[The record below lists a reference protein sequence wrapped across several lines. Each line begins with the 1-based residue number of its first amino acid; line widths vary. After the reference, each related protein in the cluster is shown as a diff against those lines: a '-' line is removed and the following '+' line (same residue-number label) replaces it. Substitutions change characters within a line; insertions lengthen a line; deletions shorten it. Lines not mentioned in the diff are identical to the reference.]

1 VLNQFLDFLKNEW
14 NTVTGAPLSFV
25 TLVIISV
32 VIAYTACR
40 WRYSGV
46 IETLREKLGLE
57 KDRLSAEKD
66 RINAKDSQLDEY
78 RERLHLVPAQGR
90 EYSKL
95 THAELKAKGLGLV
108 SEIRGWFATTEANT
122 RKVADSQWR
131 AMTQA
136 KTEEDKQRLWN
147 AHTNT
152 QTQGLF
158 GMMAEFEKRFKV
170 DAILLRDEMNSRLPD
185 EIKQE
190 TESSRSRYEHPV
202 NTFCIREVSDDL
214 ERKAKSLC

>member
-1 VLNQFLDFLKNEW
+1 MLNQFLEFLKNEW

-25 TLVIISV
+25 TLILVSFAL
-32 VIAYTACR
+32 AYGACR
-40 WRYSGV
+40 WRYTGV

-57 KDRLSAEKD
+57 KERLNAEKD
-66 RINAKDSQLDEY
+66 RIKAKDSQLDEY
-78 RERLHLVPAQGR
+78 RERLHLVPAQGS

-95 THAELKAKGLGLV
+95 THAELKEKALKQV
-108 SEIRGWFATTEANT
+108 HDIRSWFAETEANT
-122 RKVADSQWR
+122 RKVADSQWA

-136 KTEEDKQRLWN
+136 KDEEERQRLWN

-158 GMMAEFEKRFKV
+158 GMMAEFEKNYKV
-170 DAILLRDEMNSRLPD
+170 DSILLRDEMNSRLPL

-202 NTFCIREVSDDL
+202 NTFCIREISDDL

>member
-1 VLNQFLDFLKNEW
+1 VLNQFLELLKNEW
-14 NTVTGAPLSFV
+14 NTVAGAPLSFI
-25 TLVIISV
+25 TLVLVSFA
-32 VIAYTACR
+32 IAYAAGR

-46 IETLREKLGLE
+46 IETLREKLSL
-57 KDRLSAEKD
+57 EKD

-78 RERLHLVPAQGR
+78 RERLHLVPAQGS

-95 THAELKAKGLGLV
+95 THAELKEKGLALV
-108 SEIRGWFATTEANT
+108 HEIRVWFSETEAQT
-122 RKVADSQWR
+122 RQRADAQWS

-136 KTEEDKQRLWN
+136 KTEEEKQKLWN

-152 QTQGLF
+152 QIQGLF

-170 DAILLRDEMNSRLPD
+170 DAILLRDEMNSRLPQ

-190 TESSRSRYEHPV
+190 TEFSRSRYEHPV
-202 NTFCIREVSDDL
+202 NTFCIREISDDL